1 MKKTSSTPLEFTE
14 PPEVEVTL
22 DPDGI
27 HLVFVNGCPHC
38 GKKHFH
44 GRGRGPQPIY
54 GHRLAHC
61 RPKSE
66 DNPGYILVPSRQK
79 QNSPDPAAR

>member
-1 MKKTSSTPLEFTE
+1 MKKTGSTPLELTE
-14 PPEVEVTL
+14 PPEVEVKE

-27 HLVFVNGCPHC
+27 HLVFVNDCPFC

-54 GHRLAHC
+54 GHRIAHC
-61 RPKSE
+61 RSKSF
-66 DNPGYILVPSRQK
+66 DNPGYILVPSRQTQK
-79 QNSPDPAAR
+79 SSVPPAK